1 MRNDRTDHTAETKS
15 LPWEERRNQITAN
28 KEINE
33 QEPPNQSKRAEY
45 SGVRKGGDHCIT

>member
-15 LPWEERRNQITAN
+15 SSWKKRKKEVIAN

-33 QEPPNQSKRAEY
+33 KEPPNQSKREEY
-45 SGVRKGGDHCIT
+45 SGVRKEGDHCIT